1 MIKIIE
7 NFLSDKECSD
17 LLDTYLPTIT
27 LKNAKII
34 RGNKNHRKS
43 SISFIDTIPNIDT
56 KLKEVL
62 NEHIKINGYGI
73 TKLNKYQFTE
83 YKVGE
88 HYDWH
93 TDSGV
98 IEYSER
104 FCSIVIQLND
114 TYEGGELEILNG
126 NKVNKKSGT
135 LVMFHSNI
143 LHRVTPVTEGTRYS
157 LVNWIS
163 LNKVKNI
170 NKNALI

>member
-17 LLDTYLPTIT
+17 LLTIYLPIIT
-27 LKNAKII
+27 LKNAKVV
-34 RGNKNHRKS
+34 GNHKNHRKS

-62 NEHIKINGYGI
+62 NEHIKLNGYGI
-73 TKLNKYQFTE
+73 TKLNSYQFTE

-88 HYDWH
+88 YYDWH
-93 TDSGV
+93 TDSSNTD
-98 IEYSER
+98 YQER

-114 TYEGGELEILNG
+114 TYVGGELEILNG
-126 NKVNKKSGT
+126 NKINKKSGT

-163 LNKVKNI
+163 LNKVKN
-170 NKNALI
+170 NDKRELI